1 MPQKRLTMSKLKEVL
16 RLMPF
21 ETALA
26 HAEGLEAANDKAS
39 YTAA

>member
-1 MPQKRLTMSKLKEVL
+1 MSKLKEVL